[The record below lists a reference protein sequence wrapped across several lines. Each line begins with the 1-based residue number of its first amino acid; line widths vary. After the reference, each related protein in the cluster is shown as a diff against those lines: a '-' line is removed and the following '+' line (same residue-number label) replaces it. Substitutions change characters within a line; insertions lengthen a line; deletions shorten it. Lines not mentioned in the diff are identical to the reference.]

1 MKSVHRILRI
11 PLALVIASAA
21 VLFGQ
26 SPAQAAPPPQSV
38 NGWLQVWN
46 YNTARMST
54 GPDTDWRQFIYY
66 ITDAGRV
73 SYRPDIVTVQEVGTD
88 YLNLPGCENIA
99 NLLQSR
105 TGEDYHCYETNDTGG
120 SSIVY
125 RTGRLSKV
133 GEATIPLK
141 YREFESE
148 TDCKN
153 STWTAQALRLS
164 DDKVAGKYVNVASV
178 HLPYNGNAQDA
189 DCAWDNSKIIS
200 SALANL
206 GSSQMQIMG
215 GDWNHVDAAVSGTSV
230 NWECWYEGTT
240 TTAGGALGNCGGSNL
255 GWKDPQYRKCDETN
269 DGAYNIWKCMD
280 NVHRTHGGT
289 RIDFLLA
296 KAHTASGSGTVDYY
310 QAWQAAGSP
319 GGPQKY
325 SDHRGQ
331 GAALKYY

>member
-1 MKSVHRILRI
+1 MKSVHRIMRI
-11 PLALVIASAA
+11 PLALVVASAT
-21 VLFGQ
+21 VLIGQ

-46 YNTARMST
+46 FNTARMST
-54 GPDTDWRQFIYY
+54 GPTTDYRQFISY
-66 ITDAGRV
+66 ITDASKV
-73 SYRPDIVTVQEVGTD
+73 SYRPDIVTVQETGTD

-99 NLLQSR
+99 NLLQTR
-105 TGEDYHCYETNDTGG
+105 TGEDYHCYETGAPGG
-120 SSIVY
+120 SAIVY

-133 GEATIPLK
+133 GEAEIPLK
-141 YREFESE
+141 YRETPGEN
-148 TDCKN
+148 CKN
-153 STWTAQALRLS
+153 SSWTAQALRLS

-178 HLPYNGNAQDA
+178 HLPYNTSASDA
-189 DCAWDNSKIIS
+189 DCAWDNMKIINT
-200 SALANL
+200 AVANL

-240 TTAGGALGNCGGSNL
+240 LVPSGTCGGQNL
-255 GWKDPQYRKCDETN
+255 GWKDPQYRKCDETR
-269 DGAYNIWKCMD
+269 DSAYDIWKCMD
-280 NVHRTHGGT
+280 DAHRTHGGT